1 MPYKD
6 KEKQKE
12 YQKEWARRK
21 RKKDKKY
28 GEYHRLWKKTPAG
41 KFACMK
47 SNAKRR
53 GIVVSMTKEDFVKWF
68 NDTEKKCHYCGCNIF
83 SNSGSKIMSNSLT
96 IERKNNNGDYCIK
109 NIVLACYR
117 CNSVKSFW
125 FDYHQMKRLSETIK
139 EIDNQPSI
147 V

>member
-6 KEKQKE
+6 KDKQRK
-12 YQKEWARRK
+12 YQKDWIKRK
-21 RKKDKKY
+21 REKDEKFR
-28 GEYHRLWKKTPAG
+28 EYHRLWKKTPAG
-41 KFACMK
+41 KFSCIK
-47 SNAKRR
+47 SEAKRR
-53 GIVVSMTKEDFVKWF
+53 GIVVSMTKEEFVKWF
-68 NDTEKKCHYCGCNIF
+68 NNIEKKCHYCGCEIL
-83 SNSGSKIMSNSLT
+83 SNSGGKPKPNSLT
-96 IERKNNNGDYCIK
+96 IERKNNNGDYCIE

-125 FDYHQMKRLSETIK
+125 FDYHQMKHLSKAIK